1 VTTATNQ
8 PVPAQLVMSLCDGD
22 RGMVDL
28 LGGKG
33 ANLAEMTRLGL
44 PVPHGFVIT
53 TEACRA
59 YLALGR
65 EPAELEPLVADRLRE
80 LEAAAGRR
88 FGHPYD
94 PLLVSVRSGARFS
107 MPGMMETILNVGL
120 TDDTLPGLAARG
132 GDRFAWDCYRRLV
145 QMYGRTVLGIDAALF
160 EQTLARARYE
170 HDVADDGGLAA
181 GTLRGL
187 TADFRRILVEHAGED
202 LPQDPHMQLVRSI
215 RSVFESWN
223 GQRARLYRAHE
234 GISDDLGT
242 AVNII
247 EMVYGNT
254 GARSGSGVCFTRNP
268 ATGAPGAYGDY
279 LSNAQGE
286 DVVNGSRVTLS
297 LDDLAGLQPAVHAD
311 LLRHLDTLE
320 RHYADLCDVEFTVED
335 GRLWILQTR
344 VGKRS
349 PAAAFRIAVDLVDA
363 GYIDMDEALVR
374 VDGDQ
379 LQSLLH
385 PQFTP
390 GGRSDVVATG
400 LAASPGAAV
409 GELVFSPGAA
419 VIAAAQ
425 GRQVVLARPETS
437 PDDLAGMLV
446 AEAVITSR
454 GGLTS
459 HAAVVAR
466 GLGRACVTGL
476 SDLEIDVRERRIV
489 GPDGLILAE
498 GDVVSVDGSSGEV
511 CRGRRDVRP
520 SPVASALQA
529 ASGLG
534 APPAEAAGAA
544 AVVRLLA
551 HADRRRHL
559 GVRANAETLADAK
572 AAKGF
577 GAEGIG
583 LARTEHML
591 LGDRR
596 ELVERVVTN
605 TGRDE
610 ALARIEELT
619 RHDFLEILGEMDG
632 LPVVVRLLDPPLHE
646 FLPDLVELSTRA
658 AVSDDRGQHDPGL
671 EHLLAVVRR
680 WHEVNPMLGLRGVRL
695 LAVVPELLDAQVRAL
710 GEAVAELLSLGRHPR
725 LEIMVPLVCDMEELR
740 RARTRIEAALTD
752 VSRSRGVDLTF
763 PIGVMIELP
772 RAALTSG
779 DLAQSAEFF
788 SFGTNDLTQ
797 TTWGISRDDA
807 ETSFLGLYRQQ
818 GLLSFDPFDTL
829 DERGVGRLME
839 LSCSEGRAARPGLGL
854 GLCGEHGGDPAS
866 VRFCADLGLDYVSCS
881 PPRVPVVRLEAGRA
895 AVLAD
900 MSGVGSDTR

>member
-1 VTTATNQ
+1 VTTLTRSVRA
-8 PVPAQLVMSLCDGD
+8 PLVMSLHDGD
-22 RGMVDL
+22 RSMVDL

-44 PVPHGFVIT
+44 PVPPGFVIT
-53 TEACRA
+53 TEACRT
-59 YLALGR
+59 YLVDGK
-65 EPAELEPLVADRLRE
+65 EPSELQELVLEHLRE
-80 LEAAAGRR
+80 LETEAGRG
-88 FGHPYD
+88 FGSTD
-94 PLLVSVRSGARFS
+94 NPLLVSVRSGARFS

-120 TDDTLPGLAARG
+120 TDATLPGLAARG
-132 GDRFAWDCYRRLV
+132 GERFAWDCYRRLT
-145 QMYGRTVLGIDAALF
+145 QMYGRTVLGVAAELF
-160 EQTLARARYE
+160 DEALTRARQE
-170 HDVADDGGLAA
+170 QGVADDSGLDVA
-181 GTLRGL
+181 TLRAL
-187 TADFRRILVEHAGED
+187 TAQFRRLLVEQSGED
-202 LPQDPHMQLVRSI
+202 LPQDPYEQLTRSI

-223 GQRARLYRAHE
+223 GERARLYRAHE
-234 GISDDLGT
+234 RISDDLGT
-242 AVNII
+242 AVNVI

-254 GARSGSGVCFTRNP
+254 GPDSGSGVCFTRNP

-279 LSNAQGE
+279 LPNAQGE

-297 LDDLAGLQPAVHAD
+297 LDDLARLQPAVHVE
-311 LLRHLDTLE
+311 LLRHLETLE
-320 RHYADLCDVEFTVED
+320 RHYTDVCDVEFTVED
-335 GRLWILQTR
+335 AHLWILQTR

-363 GYIDMDEALVR
+363 GDIGMDEALVR
-374 VDGDQ
+374 VDGVQ

-385 PQFTP
+385 PQFAP
-390 GGRSDVVATG
+390 GAPSEVVATG

-409 GELVFSPGAA
+409 GELVFSSGAA
-419 VIAAAQ
+419 VVAVGQ
-425 GRQVVLARPETS
+425 GRRVVLARPETS

-476 SDLEIDVRERRIV
+476 PDLEIDVREHRIL
-489 GPDGLILAE
+489 GADGLVLAE
-498 GDVVSVDGSSGEV
+498 GQVVSVDGSTGEV
-511 CRGRRDVRP
+511 CRGRREVRA
-520 SPVASALQA
+520 SPVSAALQA
-529 ASGLG
+529 STVLE
-534 APPAEAAGAA
+534 APATRDPTAA

-551 HADRRRHL
+551 HADLRRHL

-572 AAKGF
+572 AAKAF
-577 GAEGIG
+577 GAQGIG

-596 ELVERVVTN
+596 ELVEKVVTDN
-605 TGRDE
+605 GRAE
-610 ALARIEELT
+610 ALATIEELT
-619 RHDFLEILGEMDG
+619 RHDFVEILEEMEG

-646 FLPDLVELSTRA
+646 FLPDLVALSTRV
-658 AVSDDRGQHDPGL
+658 AVIEERGQHDAGL

-710 GEAVAELLSLGRHPR
+710 ADAMADLLGRSRNPR
-725 LEIMVPLVCDMEELR
+725 LEIMVPLVSDEQELKQ
-740 RARTRIEAALTD
+740 ARVRIEAALAE
-752 VSRSRGVDLTF
+752 VSARRGVELSV
-763 PIGVMIELP
+763 PVGVMIELP

-779 DLAQSAEFF
+779 DLAKSAEFF

-818 GLLSFDPFDTL
+818 GLLTFNPFDTL
-829 DERGVGRLME
+829 DERGVGRLMRI
-839 LSCSEGRAARPGLGL
+839 SCEEGRAARPGLGI

-881 PPRVPVVRLEAGRA
+881 PPRVPVARLEAGRA

-900 MSGVGSDTR
+900 RVDSGSDTR

>member
-1 VTTATNQ
+1 MTTLTQGVRA
-8 PVPAQLVMSLCDGD
+8 PLVMSLHDGD
-22 RGMVDL
+22 RSMVDL

-53 TEACRA
+53 TEACRS
-59 YLALGR
+59 YLVDGK
-65 EPAELEPLVADRLRE
+65 EPAELQELVLERLRE
-80 LEAAAGRR
+80 LVIEAGRG
-88 FGHPYD
+88 FGDSND

-120 TDDTLPGLAARG
+120 TDATLPGLVVRG
-132 GDRFAWDCYRRLV
+132 GERFAWDCYRRLT
-145 QMYGRTVLGIDAALF
+145 QMYGRTVLGVEADLFDDALS
-160 EQTLARARYE
+160 RARE
-170 HDVADDGGLAA
+170 AHGVADDSGLDAA
-181 GTLRGL
+181 TLQAL
-187 TADFRRILVEHAGED
+187 TAEFRRILVEHSGED
-202 LPQDPHMQLVRSI
+202 LPQDPHEQLVRSI

-223 GQRARLYRAHE
+223 GDRARLYRRHE

-254 GARSGSGVCFTRNP
+254 GTDSGSGVCFTRNP

-279 LSNAQGE
+279 LPNAQGE

-297 LDDLAGLQPAVHAD
+297 LDDLARLQPTVHAE
-311 LLRHLDTLE
+311 LLRHLETLE
-320 RHYADLCDVEFTVED
+320 RHYTDVCDVEFTVED
-335 GRLWILQTR
+335 AHLWILQTR

-374 VDGDQ
+374 VDGGQ

-385 PQFTP
+385 PQFAP
-390 GGRSDVVATG
+390 GGTSDIVATG

-409 GELVFSPGAA
+409 GELVFSSGTA
-419 VIAAAQ
+419 VIVAAQ
-425 GRQVVLARPETS
+425 GRKVVLARPETS

-476 SDLEIDVRERRIV
+476 RDLEIDVRERRIV
-489 GPDGLILAE
+489 LLNGLFLAE
-498 GDVVSVDGSSGEV
+498 GDVVSVDGSTGEV

-520 SPVASALQA
+520 SPVAAALQA
-529 ASGLG
+529 TTVLE
-534 APPAEAAGAA
+534 APATEDPMAE

-551 HADRRRHL
+551 HADLRRHL

-572 AAKGF
+572 AAKAF
-577 GAEGIG
+577 GAQGIG

-596 ELVERVVTN
+596 ELVEKVVTDS
-605 TGRDE
+605 GRKE
-610 ALARIEELT
+610 ALATIEELT
-619 RHDFLEILGEMDG
+619 RHDFLEILQEMDG

-646 FLPDLVELSTRA
+646 FLPDLVDLSTRV
-658 AVSDDRGQHDPGL
+658 AVIEERGQHDTGL

-710 GEAVAELLSLGRHPR
+710 ADALAELLSRQLNPR
-725 LEIMVPLVCDMEELR
+725 LEIMVPLVSDEEELKQ
-740 RARTRIEAALTD
+740 ARTRIEAALAE
-752 VSRSRGVDLTF
+752 VSARRGISLSV

-779 DLAQSAEFF
+779 DLARSADFF

-829 DERGVGRLME
+829 DERGVGRLMHI
-839 LSCSEGRAARPGLGL
+839 SCEEGRRARPGLGL

-881 PPRVPVVRLEAGRA
+881 PPRVPVARLEAGRA
-895 AVLAD
+895 AVLAERVD
-900 MSGVGSDTR
+900 AGSDTR